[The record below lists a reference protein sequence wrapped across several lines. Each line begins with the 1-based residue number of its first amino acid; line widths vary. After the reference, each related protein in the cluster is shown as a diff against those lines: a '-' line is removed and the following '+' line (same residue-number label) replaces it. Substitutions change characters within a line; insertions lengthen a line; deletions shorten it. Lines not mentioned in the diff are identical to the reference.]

1 MIRVAVTGAKGRMGS
16 TVVQAVTDAP
26 DMEVVALFDAG
37 EQLVIRTDSF
47 DRVSFMPGVLL
58 GVRRVIGR
66 TGLTIGLDQV
76 MGL

>member
-1 MIRVAVTGAKGRMGS
+1 
-16 TVVQAVTDAP
+16 
-26 DMEVVALFDAG
+26 
-37 EQLVIRTDSF
+37 
-47 DRVSFMPGVLL
+47 MPGVLL

>member
-1 MIRVAVTGAKGRMGS
+1 
-16 TVVQAVTDAP
+16 
-26 DMEVVALFDAG
+26 
-37 EQLVIRTDSF
+37 
-47 DRVSFMPGVLL
+47 VLL

>member
-1 MIRVAVTGAKGRMGS
+1 MRLRGLTASEEILLGN
-16 TVVQAVTDAP
+16 
-26 DMEVVALFDAG
+26 AG

-66 TGLTIGLDQV
+66 MGLTIGLDQV